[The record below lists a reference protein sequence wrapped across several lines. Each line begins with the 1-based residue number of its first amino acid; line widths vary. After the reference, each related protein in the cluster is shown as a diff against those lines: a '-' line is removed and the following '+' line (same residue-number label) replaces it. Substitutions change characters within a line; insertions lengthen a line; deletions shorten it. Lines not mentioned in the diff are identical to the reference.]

1 MKTYKIEIE
10 EILQEVYEIEAES
23 LEDAISIA
31 EEKYYSGEY
40 ELSPETVKERN
51 FREYKD
57 ELEKEKT
64 KNKDRER

>member
-10 EILQEVYEIEAES
+10 EVLQEVYEIKAES

-57 ELEKEKT
+57 ELEKDKT